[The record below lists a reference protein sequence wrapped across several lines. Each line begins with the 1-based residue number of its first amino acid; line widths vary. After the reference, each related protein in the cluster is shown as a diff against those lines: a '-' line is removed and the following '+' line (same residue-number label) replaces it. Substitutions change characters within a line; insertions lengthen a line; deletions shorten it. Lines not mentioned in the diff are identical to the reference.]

1 MSTDE
6 FWQALDDAT
15 NPTAYK
21 PLRNPHI
28 IVSRL
33 QSRAEPYYVIKEPE
47 TRSYLRLGEEDY
59 ALWWQ
64 MNGDRSLKQLLFY
77 SLRRYRTLPIAH
89 LNGLMGD
96 LRNGRF

>member
-6 FWQALDDAT
+6 FWQALDEAT

-28 IVSRL
+28 VVSRL
-33 QSRAEPYYVIKEPE
+33 QNRAETYYVIKEPE
-47 TRSYLRLGEEDY
+47 SRSYLRLGEEDY

-64 MNGDRSLKQLLFY
+64 MNG
-77 SLRRYRTLPIAH
+77 T
-89 LNGLMGD
+89 
-96 LRNGRF
+96 